1 MLSVHALVKEVK
13 HMKTKLKVGGFF
25 AVLGLLILGALLV
38 PAVSAA
44 QFAGT
49 VGSDLPALLASEK
62 GLSDI
67 EYIVI
72 GEDSSNIWGY
82 LNTTDCTQPVTDAIT
97 GLNNAMKNMTDN
109 KVSVSKVVVTGFY
122 GDSRTSYSLN
132 LDTGM
137 FEKLADPIASVRSS
151 TAYKATDGSSII
163 LSMRGLINTAGN
175 DDPIGSTVY
184 FWANSVTSPPTT
196 YFAMTTTAQIHKYFN
211 GNWNTISASTS
222 RTLFYADNNYWG
234 TTSPSLSAGTYRSEG
249 DFSGTRLD
257 NSRYTDHYIS
267 SYTFAIT

>member
-1 MLSVHALVKEVK
+1 MVSVHALVKEVK

-82 LNTTDCTQPVTDAIT
+82 LNTTYCTQPVTDAIT
-97 GLNNAMKNMTDN
+97 GLNNAMADMTDN
-109 KVSVSKVVVTGFY
+109 KLLISRVVVTGIY

-132 LDTGM
+132 FDKGM
-137 FEKLADPIASVRSS
+137 FEKLAEPIASVRPP
-151 TAYKATDGSSII
+151 TTDTDGSSII
-163 LSMRGLINTAGN
+163 LSVPGMINTAGN
-175 DDPIGSTVY
+175 DDPVGHSVY
-184 FWANSVTSPPTT
+184 FWANSVTSPTVT
-196 YFAMTTTAQIHKYFN
+196 YQIMRATAEIHKYVN
-211 GNWNTISASTS
+211 YNWNTIPASAGQTVFNQDHVFSD
-222 RTLFYADNNYWG
+222 A
-234 TTSPSLSAGTYRSEG
+234 TTPPSLSVGSYRSEG
-249 DFSGTRLD
+249 QFSGVKDDGTQ
-257 NSRYTDHYIS
+257 YTDSNVIGYYFTIS
-267 SYTFAIT
+267 

>member
-13 HMKTKLKVGGFF
+13 HMKKKQKVGGLF
-25 AVLGLLILGALLV
+25 AVLGLLVLGALLV
-38 PAVSAA
+38 PAVSAGKPV
-44 QFAGT
+44 GT

-97 GLNNAMKNMTDN
+97 GLNNAIKDMTDN

-122 GDSRTSYSLN
+122 GDSWTSYSLN
-132 LDTGM
+132 FYTGK

-151 TAYKATDGSSII
+151 TTDKAPEGSSII
-163 LSMRGLINTAGN
+163 LSVPGMINTAGN
-175 DDPIGSTVY
+175 NTPSGSSVY
-184 FWANSVTSPPTT
+184 FWANSVTSPTKT
-196 YFAMTTTAQIHKYFN
+196 YIVMSTTAEIHKYVN
-211 GNWNTISASTS
+211 YNWNTIPASTGA
-222 RTLFYADNNYWG
+222 TLWYVSENYQDA
-234 TTSPSLSAGTYRSEG
+234 TVSLAAGTYRSEG
-249 DFSGTRLD
+249 DFSGRKDDGTA
-257 NSRYTDHYIS
+257 YTDHYIHDPQFVIS
-267 SYTFAIT
+267 

>member
-1 MLSVHALVKEVK
+1 
-13 HMKTKLKVGGFF
+13 MKKKQKVGRFF
-25 AVLGLLILGALLV
+25 AVLGLLVLGALLV
-38 PAVSAA
+38 PAVSAG
-44 QFAGT
+44 QPVGT

-151 TAYKATDGSSII
+151 TAYKAPDGSSII

-184 FWANSVTSPPTT
+184 FWANSVTSPTKT
-196 YFAMTTTAQIHKYFN
+196 YIVMSTTAEIHKYVN
-211 GNWNTISASTS
+211 YNWNTIPASTGA
-222 RTLFYADNNYWG
+222 TLWYVPENNKNA
-234 TTSPSLSAGTYRSEG
+234 TVSLAAGSYRSEG
-249 DFSGTRLD
+249 QFSGRKDDGTAYSD
-257 NSRYTDHYIS
+257 PDVIGNYFTIS
-267 SYTFAIT
+267 

>member
-13 HMKTKLKVGGFF
+13 HMKKKQKVGGLF
-25 AVLGLLILGALLV
+25 AVLGLLVLGALLV
-38 PAVSAA
+38 PAVSAGQA
-44 QFAGT
+44 MGT

-72 GEDSSNIWGY
+72 GEDGSNIWGY
-82 LNTTDCTQPVTDAIT
+82 LNTTDCIQPVTDAIT
-97 GLNNAMKNMTDN
+97 GLNDAMKDMTDN
-109 KVSVSKVVVTGFY
+109 KVPVSKVVVTGFY

-132 LDTGM
+132 LDTGK

-175 DDPIGSTVY
+175 DDPIGSTEY

-196 YFAMTTTAQIHKYFN
+196 YFSMTTTAQIHKYLN

-234 TTSPSLSAGTYRSEG
+234 TTSPSLSAANYRSEG

-257 NSRYTDHYIS
+257 NSRYTDHVIGDYFTIS
-267 SYTFAIT
+267 